1 MAESA
6 TAKAVEVVRQETEVV
21 MNDAENRHRAQL
33 RELEAK
39 LHDAAVAA
47 AAKEDVIGVS
57 SLEFCYRCWPS
68 FLFRQLLLFV
78 A

>member
-57 SLEFCYRCWPS
+57 
-68 FLFRQLLLFV
+68 
-78 A
+78 